1 MMMKKMILYGL
12 RTWTVLMLVLLCVA
26 VHAQTDDV
34 ALTTVADSGGSGM
47 YLGKLCPDHDVA
59 IDKSV
64 GDAFSIY
71 VDLGIPYFNKLRIRG
86 GKYNVKAGESV
97 VIKTTEAYTFDVP
110 AASDIRSSLNSN
122 DIICPAEDT
131 PTADFIAQH
140 PVGDGEYIYLLTNMA
155 GNGGFG
161 FTHFTGDT
169 MRKGGFFIIS
179 TVEPETTGI
188 RSIKSNAATD
198 GRIYDLQGR
207 EISNPL
213 AGHLY
218 ISGGRK
224 FVYGSSIHPAAFSSE
239 PTTIAKAR
247 TRADV
252 ALEDGDAVPFLPG
265 EAGNDDGF

>member
-1 MMMKKMILYGL
+1 
-12 RTWTVLMLVLLCVA
+12 
-26 VHAQTDDV
+26 
-34 ALTTVADSGGSGM
+34 M

-140 PVGDGEYIYLLTNMA
+140 PVGVFSIFVSFPICFLFFYEIYKCFINNKDCCDKIKNKKINKMKEKFELATKNVLFEEDDEDNINLNINDENRDTNNTNKEMNLISEKIFKDVNIEESDILSQSSKNSVIPIAQTPILKNDLDNKKNNLL
-155 GNGGFG
+155 F
-161 FTHFTGDT
+161 D
-169 MRKGGFFIIS
+169 
-179 TVEPETTGI
+179 E
-188 RSIKSNAATD
+188 
-198 GRIYDLQGR
+198 
-207 EISNPL
+207 
-213 AGHLY
+213 
-218 ISGGRK
+218 
-224 FVYGSSIHPAAFSSE
+224 SSE
-239 PTTIAKAR
+239 
-247 TRADV
+247 
-252 ALEDGDAVPFLPG
+252 G
-265 EAGNDDGF
+265 